1 MVTRNPCT
9 AQTRMSAST
18 DPRLSQRPTWATF
31 TRGIR
36 PHHPNSSVTWQ
47 RGSKDGKNGTPDTQ
61 NARGA
66 GGLPSQSNTSHKRQ
80 PRQQTS
86 ITGPPS
92 LTHVNEHGY
101 GNQLPLPTTHS
112 RPTPTIQ
119 AATHPPS
126 MAPTQA
132 KLTTLPL
139 WFGGG
144 KHGIRGMGIYGARVA
159 PESRHPRHTTL
170 PKQQTLEQSQ
180 KVGGYLGEDTKQQ

>member
-31 TRGIR
+31 TRGIQ

-47 RGSKDGKNGTPDTQ
+47 QGSKGGKNGTPDTQ

-66 GGLPSQSNTSHKRQ
+66 GGPPSQSNTSHKRQ

-92 LTHVNEHGY
+92 LTHVNEHEY
-101 GNQLPLPTTHS
+101 KNQLPLPTMRS
-112 RPTPTIQ
+112 RPTPTTR
-119 AATHPPS
+119 AHRPS
-126 MAPTQA
+126 ISPRRA
-132 KLTTLPL
+132 KVTTLPL
-139 WFGGG
+139 WFGVG
-144 KHGIRGMGIYGARVA
+144 KHGIRGMGIYGTRVA
-159 PESRHPRHTTL
+159 PESCHPQHTTL
-170 PKQQTLEQSQ
+170 FEQQILEQSQ
-180 KVGGYLGEDTKQQ
+180 KVVDYLGEDTKQR